1 MSARWQ
7 ASDGR
12 LLTATVHP
20 ANEHLTATNVAHAAA
35 LPVVLLHG
43 LSQQRRF
50 WDPVVARM
58 RSPLI
63 ATVDQRGHGDS
74 LLPVDADY
82 GIERCAL
89 DVVELLDELGW
100 QQAVVVGHSWGASV
114 ALHCAGSG
122 RAAAVGL
129 IDGGLWGPSALGDR
143 EQVRERLRPP
153 ALGIP
158 PASLWALVESSSP
171 WLGPEARAALSH
183 TFIVGEDGLIRTR
196 IGVDRHM
203 RVLDGL
209 LDYRPDED
217 LQRLACPAWAV
228 VCEPAGS
235 DGSTQDPWAVAKEQA
250 IERARAVPGLLIH
263 RWMGAVHDVPLQ
275 WPALVAGFIDAL
287 RASVEPLDIAGQ
299 RPTVD
304 GQAPGRPQ

>member
-1 MSARWQ
+1 VAETSARWQ

-63 ATVDQRGHGDS
+63 ATVDQRGHGDL

-129 IDGGLWGPSALGDR
+129 IDGGLLGAVGPRGPRAGPR
-143 EQVRERLRPP
+143 ATAPP

-158 PASLWALVESSSP
+158 PASLWTLVESSSP
-171 WLGPEARAALSH
+171 WLGPEARA
-183 TFIVGEDGLIRTR
+183 G
-196 IGVDRHM
+196 
-203 RVLDGL
+203 
-209 LDYRPDED
+209 
-217 LQRLACPAWAV
+217 CPI
-228 VCEPAGS
+228 PS
-235 DGSTQDPWAVAKEQA
+235 SS
-250 IERARAVPGLLIH
+250 ARMA
-263 RWMGAVHDVPLQ
+263 
-275 WPALVAGFIDAL
+275 
-287 RASVEPLDIAGQ
+287 
-299 RPTVD
+299 
-304 GQAPGRPQ
+304 